1 MSRLKTRRAMYND
14 HPFTGDGYSLYA
26 TIGSTVQYRN
36 KRLLCGNP
44 LGTAELDFGAT
55 SVLKTAR
62 QGTIEAGGTWTIP
75 AAYQSQ
81 TVTFD
86 VRRYKDDV
94 ENATYNYRTATVA
107 IDGSGDLTTAINGT
121 GSLIKTEILAGGIVK
136 IFFRYYRADNGVQ
149 PNLYRL
155 TRTAGP
161 TAPADVTV
169 SRTIVTP
176 SDVITFTTGALS
188 DSSAYTF
195 KIVAEN
201 DSTTKDL
208 ITGIAVTA
216 DATGPTAPSTAT
228 AEAW

>member
-1 MSRLKTRRAMYND
+1 MSRLKCKNTMYA
-14 HPFTGDGYSLYA
+14 HRPFDGDGYSLYA

-36 KRLLCGNP
+36 RRLLCKQ
-44 LGTAELDFGAT
+44 LGSAELDFGAT
-55 SVLKTAR
+55 NVTKTAR
-62 QGTIEAGGTWTIP
+62 QGTITAGGTWTIP

-94 ENATYNYRTATVA
+94 ENNTYNYRTATVA

-121 GSLIKTEILAGGIVK
+121 GTHINTEVLAGGIVK
-136 IFFRYYRADNGVQ
+136 ISFRYYKADNGVQ
-149 PNLYRL
+149 PTLYRL

-161 TAPADVTV
+161 TAPTDVTV
-169 SRTIVTP
+169 TKTIVVP
-176 SDVITFTTGALS
+176 SEVITFTTGALS

-208 ITGIAVTA
+208 ITGLSVTA

>member
-1 MSRLKTRRAMYND
+1 MSRLKCDNTMYND
-14 HPFTGDGYSLYA
+14 KPFTGDGYSLYA
-26 TIGSTVQYRN
+26 TIGNTVQYRN

-44 LGTAELDFGAT
+44 LGSAELDFGAT

-62 QGTIEAGGTWTIP
+62 RDTVEPGDTWSIP
-75 AAYQSQ
+75 SAFNTE

-94 ENATYNYRTATVA
+94 ENETYNYRTVTLD
-107 IDGSGDLTTAINGT
+107 IDGSGDGQADIYGT
-121 GSLIKTEILAGGIVK
+121 GTLVATEIQAGGIVVLRM
-136 IFFRYYRADNGVQ
+136 RYYRADNGIQ
-149 PNLYRL
+149 PNLFRL

-169 SRTIVTP
+169 SQTVVTP
-176 SDVITFTTGALS
+176 SDIITFTTGALS

-208 ITGIAVTA
+208 ITGISVTA